1 MLNKEFTVGDELT
14 RSVVKGLGK
23 SSDLLLSV
31 VKINR
36 ALVPF
41 LIMLSYIIVES

>member
-1 MLNKEFTVGDELT
+1 MLNKEFVVGDELT
-14 RSVVKGLGK
+14 RLVVKGLGK

-31 VKINR
+31 VKINK

-41 LIMLSYIIVES
+41 LITLSYIIIEN